1 MAKAKVNGVEV
12 EFDPGMT
19 VLQVAELAGEEI
31 PRFCYHER
39 LSIAGNCRMC
49 LVEVKPGPP
58 KPQASCAL
66 PAAEGQEIFTNTPM
80 VKKAREGVMEFLL
93 INHPLD
99 CPICDQGGECDL
111 QDQSMAYGKG
121 DSRYDENKRA
131 VEEKHLGPTI
141 KTFMTRCIQCTRCVR
156 FTTEVAG
163 INEMGM
169 ISRGENAEIT
179 SYLEKSVSSELSG
192 NVNDLCPVGALTHR
206 PWAYNYRPW
215 ELTKTET
222 IDVMDAMGSHIRI
235 DNRGP
240 AVLRALPRLKEDIN
254 EEWLTDKSRYAVDG
268 LSRGRL
274 DAPYVRKDGQLV
286 KATWEEALTT
296 VAAKIKATSADKIG
310 VIAGDLVD
318 AETLKATKDLFGAMG
333 VSNLDC
339 RQEGAQIGPVV
350 AGTPRESWLFN
361 TGIAGIEEADAI
373 LMIGTDLRHEA
384 SLINTRIR
392 KSWLKGTVEV
402 AVIGQACDLTYDYA
416 HLGTGPKDLKNLK
429 KSAFNDVLKNAKKP
443 AILIGSHALSGA
455 DGAAVLKEIAD
466 IANTYQVVREGW
478 NGFNIVHT
486 AASRVAGLDMGFV
499 PTGGAFDTAAMLSG
513 AVDVLVL
520 LGADEIDLSQTKNSF
535 VVYIGSHGD
544 AGAKAADVILPGAAY
559 TEKSGIYTNLEGRVQ
574 IAERCVFPKGEA
586 KEDWSILRALSDY
599 VGNTLPYNTLA
610 ALREKLITDHPV
622 FGRVDARP
630 TPKSFDVKGLGTKGE
645 IKDKVFVSHIT
656 DFYLTNPIARA
667 SEAMAECSAA
677 RSMPVVSAAAE

>member
-111 QDQSMAYGKG
+111 QDQSIAYGKG
-121 DSRYDENKRA
+121 DSRYEENKRA
-131 VEEKHLGPTI
+131 VEEKYLGPTI

-163 INEMGM
+163 IAEMGM

-179 SYLEKSVSSELSG
+179 SYLEQAVSSELSG

-206 PWAYNYRPW
+206 PWSFNYRPW

-222 IDVMDAMGSHIRI
+222 IDVMDALGAHIRI

-240 AVLRALPRLKEDIN
+240 AVLRALPRTKEDIN

-268 LSRGRL
+268 LARQRL
-274 DAPYVRKDGQLV
+274 DTPYVRKGGKLEAVSWD
-286 KATWEEALTT
+286 EALKA
-296 VAAKIKATSADKIG
+296 VAGKLNGTAPGKMG
-310 VIAGDLVD
+310 VIAGDLCD
-318 AETLKATKDLFGAMG
+318 AETLKAARDLFYAFG
-333 VSNLDC
+333 VTNLDC
-339 RQEGAQIGPVV
+339 RQDGAKIGPVTQ
-350 AGTPRESWLFN
+350 ATPRESWLFN
-361 TGIAGIEEADAI
+361 SGIAGIEEADVI
-373 LMIGTDLRHEA
+373 LLVGTDLRHEA
-384 SLINTRIR
+384 SLINARIR
-392 KSWLKGTVEV
+392 KSWLKGNVQV
-402 AVIGQACDLTYDYA
+402 GVIGEPYDLTYDYT
-416 HLGTGPKDLKNLK
+416 HLGVGPKALKDFK
-429 KSAFNDVLKNAKKP
+429 KHDFRRLLANAKKP
-443 AILIGSHALSGA
+443 AILVGPGA
-455 DGAAVLKEIAD
+455 INGEDGAAVLREIAEVAD
-466 IANTYQVVREGW
+466 SCGVVKDGW

-486 AASRVAGLDMGFV
+486 AASRVAGLDLGFV
-499 PTGGAFDTAAMLSG
+499 PVGEALDASQMIKGG
-513 AVDVLVL
+513 VDLLFL
-520 LGADEIDLSQTKNSF
+520 LGADEFDPKNLGKTF

-544 AGAKAADVILPGAAY
+544 AGASAADIILPGAAY

-574 IAERCVFPKGEA
+574 ISERCVFPKGLA
-586 KEDWSILRALSDY
+586 KEDWAILRALSDY
-599 VGNTLPYNTLA
+599 VGKTLPYDSLA
-610 ALREKLITDHPV
+610 ALREKLVTDHPV
-622 FGRVDARP
+622 FRSIDMRP
-630 TPKSFDVKGLGTKGE
+630 APKAIDFKAVGEKGD
-645 IKDKVFVSHIT
+645 IKDRVFLSPIS
-656 DFYLTNPIARA
+656 DFYMTNPIARA
-667 SEAMAECSAA
+667 SVAMAECSAVRRGA
-677 RSMPVVSAAAE
+677 LSAAAE